1 MAGSKELLCFS
12 CSEVSSVFNDGSG
25 EDSKKLA
32 SIRQRVRLIAEARDA
47 LGPPVPTQE
56 FPTPHAEAKCKF
68 CKRSFATTRN
78 PLKKR
83 GSPFLEASRVFA
95 SDCLPCRN
103 AQNWAFKG
111 WTKAD
116 LSEKIDND
124 SSFAIYYLMIVFIWE
139 ERANNPEEAIIQ
151 NVAEFPPALTAA
163 INSKVTVPR
172 LLVSKLELFK
182 MRTRITRLVAL
193 AP

>member
-1 MAGSKELLCFS
+1 MRKQS
-12 CSEVSSVFNDGSG
+12 VSSANA
-25 EDSKKLA
+25 LL
-32 SIRQRVRLIAEARDA
+32 RRL
-47 LGPPVPTQE
+47 GT
-56 FPTPHAEAKCKF
+56 H
-68 CKRSFATTRN
+68 SRN
-78 PLKKR
+78 
-83 GSPFLEASRVFA
+83 GTDPFLETRRVFA

-111 WTKAD
+111 RTKAD
-116 LSEKIDND
+116 LLAKVDND